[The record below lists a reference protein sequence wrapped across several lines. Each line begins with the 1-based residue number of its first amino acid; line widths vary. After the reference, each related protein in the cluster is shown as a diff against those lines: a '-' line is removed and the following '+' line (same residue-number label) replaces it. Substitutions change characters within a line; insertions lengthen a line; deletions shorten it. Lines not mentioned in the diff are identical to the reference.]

1 MTTKALYTF
10 AVVWGL
16 FAVAL
21 FAQTPAAPQ
30 PMSFFVTSV
39 GIGDGGNLAGIVGA
53 DFHCQK
59 LAQAVGSTKTFRAY
73 LSVQSFTGGM
83 VAVNARDRIGT
94 GPWYN
99 ANGQLIARNV
109 AELHGDTLEQARLGN
124 ALGKQTALT
133 EKKEI
138 VKGLGDTPN
147 IHDILTGST
156 PDGRAFPDKMDH
168 TCYNWTRNTIGSAQ
182 VGHSDR
188 NGGGNSSWNSS
199 HASRGCSQTDLVGTG
214 GAGLLYCFAID

>member
-1 MTTKALYTF
+1 MTYTKLLWSLA
-10 AVVWGL
+10 AVL
-16 FAVAL
+16 L
-21 FAQTPAAPQ
+21 LAQAPANSPPQ
-30 PMSFFVTSV
+30 PMSFFVTSA
-39 GIGDGGNLAGIVGA
+39 GIGDGGNLGGLVGA

-59 LAQAVGSTKTFRAY
+59 LAQAVGSTKTFHAY
-73 LSVQSFTGGM
+73 LSAQSFTGGM
-83 VAVNARDRIGT
+83 VSVNARDRIGT

-99 ANGQLIARNV
+99 VNGQLIARSI
-109 AELHGDTLEQARLGN
+109 ADLHGDTLDQARIGN
-124 ALGKQTALT
+124 GLGKQTALT

-147 IHDILTGST
+147 THAILTGST
-156 PDGRAFPDKMDH
+156 PDGRAYTGGMDH
-168 TCYNWTRNTIGSAQ
+168 TCYNWTRNSMGSAQ

-199 HASRGCSQTDLVGTG
+199 HATTGCSQTDLVSTG